1 MISLLV
7 VLLIVAA
14 LSWVFFFKS
23 YFTQQTG
30 GGYRNITDLSS
41 AYNADAEI
49 AAAMDR
55 MKKNPEKAMITTGA
69 TDNQRQIALTFD
81 GLTDRAVMQRILDL
95 LDKYKAKA
103 TFFVDGI
110 QTAEDPQTVV
120 NIRKAGHKI
129 ENYTLIGLTK
139 METLPTE
146 RLVKDFCRSQKI
158 IKVTSDNGP
167 NLLKANDTKY
177 TDPVLQAAKACGFKS
192 VVKSDT
198 FVTAKNVN
206 SDQAARSFVNKIRP
220 GSIVSVKL
228 KPNPDLIVDEK
239 GKIDLKPAIDK
250 QPGLKVLAQPVDVG
264 EKDIV
269 ATVEKLL
276 NALAQEKIATV
287 YVDSFPTTKAG
298 SWSVGKAI
306 DFIHEELVSLFTL
319 RKVYAAE
326 IIGLPDK
333 EVKMI
338 YTTEPALAYSFS
350 GLSNEPVVNDVL
362 NRLKQLEVAGT
373 FFVTELELQ
382 QYPKLVRQILAG
394 GHEVGLAIRPK
405 EGETQDQVEK
415 RILSG
420 RKVLQSQYGVKTNL
434 VKQPGG
440 AIADA
445 TMQAVSSQGCVMIGQ
460 SVTVV
465 QTKHKDY
472 ATADQVADEIFPKS
486 LFSLARGQIVH
497 FRMDY
502 YTNNLLVGNLI
513 ELIKLKKIDNIAY
526 STFYDNPEN
535 NKSNNSRYTIKPV
548 GTLLSNKKFLYR
560 YPVDLKNV
568 PPQLLKDTPA
578 FEGENKS
585 LVTKLSQRY
594 IGNIDVNDEDRII
607 DFSKME
613 TRRLDKS
620 GLVHAS
626 DNVIFLTFDDWGT
639 DASINKLLYVL
650 RKHNVFGTFFI
661 LTRTVLNN
669 PNLLRTMALEGHEIG
684 NHSDQH
690 KPMAVRDPNLGKQ
703 VKTQDN
709 RDEYV
714 QELIASF
721 HKLRDV
727 VGDVAVNGKYSLT
740 RFFRPPQLAINKD
753 GVDSVFKAGFE
764 FIVQGSY
771 STHDYDAKSV
781 AELVKRFKEGIY
793 TENGE
798 VNKGAI
804 LVMHMSDT
812 SIYTAVA
819 LDLLLTA
826 NENKRDSDPTKFR
839 IGQLSDYLIQG
850 YSQIDRKKS
859 LELTTQHNS
868 GR

>member
-49 AAAMDR
+49 AAALDR
-55 MKKNPEKAMITTGA
+55 MKKNPEKATITTGA

-139 METLPTE
+139 METLPAE

-167 NLLKANDTKY
+167 NLLKANDTQY
-177 TDPVLQAAKACGFKS
+177 TEPVLQAAKACGFKS
-192 VVKSDT
+192 VVKSDA

-206 SDQAARSFVNKIRP
+206 SDQAARSFVSKIRP

-239 GKIDLKPAIDK
+239 GKIDLKPAVDK
-250 QPGLKVLAQPVDVG
+250 QPGLKVIAQPLDVG

-298 SWSVGKAI
+298 SWSVGKAL

-319 RKVYAAE
+319 RKVHAAE
-326 IIGLPDK
+326 IIGISDK
-333 EVKMI
+333 EVKVI
-338 YTTEPALAYSFS
+338 YTTEQALAYSFS
-350 GLSNEPVVNDVL
+350 GLSNETVVTDVL
-362 NRLKQLEVAGT
+362 TRLKQFEIKGT
-373 FFVTELELQ
+373 FFITEMELQ

-445 TMQAVSSQGCVMIGQ
+445 TMQAVSAQGCVLIGQ
-460 SVTVV
+460 SITVV

-472 ATADQVADEIFPKS
+472 ATAEQVADEIFPKS

-502 YTNNLLVGNLI
+502 YTNNLLVGNLM

-548 GTLLSNKKFLYR
+548 GTILGNKKFLYR

-568 PPQLLKDTPA
+568 PPQLLNDTPA

-753 GVDSVFKAGFE
+753 GVDSVFKAGFQ

-793 TENGE
+793 NENGE